1 MEFRIK
7 IKILSI
13 SSVETGVPEEKTLQA
28 KLQTTETNRDQC
40 HKNSHGC
47 KLQIFVI
54 SQNVGSSQ
62 GFPGQYGFA
71 CKAEAYTCET
81 LFTCSTLGLAH
92 GLAHKQQTRLEKL
105 DTLAYYENLLLT
117 IVKFL

>member
-1 MEFRIK
+1 LEIGRIERRKGREFLIYRVRIGMEFRIK

-54 SQNVGSSQ
+54 S
-62 GFPGQYGFA
+62 
-71 CKAEAYTCET
+71 
-81 LFTCSTLGLAH
+81 
-92 GLAHKQQTRLEKL
+92 
-105 DTLAYYENLLLT
+105 
-117 IVKFL
+117 